1 MTLNNKT
8 KIMTTNQSEN
18 NETGCIR
25 ACADIN
31 QINACRKEIQ
41 KVNES
46 INELSKVLSLA
57 GNNVRMK
64 ILYLINKEGELC
76 VCDLSDIL
84 SMSVPAISQHLRKMK
99 DGNIIRDRKDGQT
112 IYYSLKA
119 EKPGILE
126 PLFKLISKTKKA
138 KEVIL

>member
-1 MTLNNKT
+1 
-8 KIMTTNQSEN
+8 MTTNQSGN
-18 NETGCIR
+18 NNTGCIR
-25 ACADIN
+25 ACADIK

-57 GNNVRMK
+57 GNDVRMK

-84 SMSVPAISQHLRKMK
+84 NMSVPAISQHLRKMK
-99 DGNIIRDRKDGQT
+99 DGDIIRDRKDGQT
-112 IYYSLKA
+112 IYYSLKT

-126 PLFKLISKTKKA
+126 PLFKLISKTKKLE
-138 KEVIL
+138 EVL

>member
-1 MTLNNKT
+1 MTA
-8 KIMTTNQSEN
+8 NQSEN

-25 ACADIN
+25 VCADIK

-57 GNNVRMK
+57 GNDVRMK
-64 ILYLINKEGELC
+64 ILYLINRERELC

-84 SMSVPAISQHLRKMK
+84 NMSVPAISQHLRKMK
-99 DGNIIRDRKDGQT
+99 DGDIIRDRKDGQT